1 MSDLA
6 ATAATNTSGKTRTM
20 VETALLIA
28 VTIIMGMTPLGTIR
42 TPFLSVSLVTVP
54 VALAAM
60 LIGPMGA
67 FICAAVFGLT
77 SFVNAITCG
86 TIFGITSFINAL
98 TGASGLLSTL
108 FNINPFGVFV
118 TAIIAR
124 MLDGILDGL
133 IFKGLHKAMKRNPVS
148 YYITGLAAPVLN
160 TVFFMGS
167 LVLFFYHTDYIQDM
181 ASGLGATNP
190 MAFIVALVGIQGVI
204 EAVVGC
210 ALAGTVGLLVAKAL
224 KRR

>member
-67 FICAAVFGLT
+67 FA
-77 SFVNAITCG
+77 CG